1 MFDWATGRLLSSV
14 GIAPGV
20 NQIGFDPG
28 NRRIYCAGGSGMIS
42 VVEARSDTLML
53 IGNVTTELGVR
64 TVAVDPV
71 THSVWAAF
79 GDKKKSHILRFK
91 AM

>member
-1 MFDWATGRLLSSV
+1 
-14 GIAPGV
+14 
-20 NQIGFDPG
+20 
-28 NRRIYCAGGSGMIS
+28 MIS